1 MSNSYLTLKAKHKN
15 ELHAIPIRFAFCMRQ
30 FEDAMKELGLTP
42 NDTDKIYRLPG
53 GGFIRKTD
61 AKAFTDMLKR
71 FSDEKEA
78 AITADADGTG
88 YIFEMFDYELRNH
101 EYGYTHDPEPT
112 LDALGLTIAEVE
124 ANPVMSAAFKR
135 AKAAQFKGD

>member
-1 MSNSYLTLKAKHKN
+1 MSNAYLTLIAKHKN
-15 ELHAIPIRFAFCMRQ
+15 ELHTIPIRFAFSMRQ
-30 FEDAMKELGLTP
+30 FVDAMKELGLTP
-42 NDTDKIYRLPG
+42 NDTDKVYRLPG

-61 AKAFTDMLKR
+61 AEAFRAMIKR

-78 AITADADGTG
+78 AIAADTDGTG

-124 ANPVMSAAFKR
+124 ANPVMAAAFKR
-135 AKAAQFKGD
+135 AKAAQFKKD